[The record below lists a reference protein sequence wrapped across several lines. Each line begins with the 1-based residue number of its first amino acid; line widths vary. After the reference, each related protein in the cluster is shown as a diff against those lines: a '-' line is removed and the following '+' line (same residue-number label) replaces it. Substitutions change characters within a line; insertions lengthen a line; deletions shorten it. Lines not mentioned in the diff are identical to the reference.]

1 MLGDRLRTANRAASD
16 AGIDVATGIAGR
28 DELSELR
35 CVLVERIPE
44 SALDSLIQ
52 SVVVVHGNQVGVA
65 AADLM
70 QDAAMRVHVERV
82 DAVRA
87 EERDA
92 LSGQHFVPH
101 LLELDGGLEV
111 VIPEQVHHLAEEANV
126 QVPRRPDGLQNR
138 QDGRQERRPLR
149 QAVPHEAG
157 ETLLGVGDDELP
169 AAHGLGNLDSGRVE
183 TIADHPDMSRR
194 SDDDRSP
201 AVPQAGSKKVGDGAA
216 EKLLIGIEL
225 HDVIA
230 GVWCAE
236 QAFPRLRRTQRRGWR
251 SHPDCEQPPT
261 NL

>member
-1 MLGDRLRTANRAASD
+1 
-16 AGIDVATGIAGR
+16 
-28 DELSELR
+28 
-35 CVLVERIPE
+35 
-44 SALDSLIQ
+44 
-52 SVVVVHGNQVGVA
+52 
-65 AADLM
+65 
-70 QDAAMRVHVERV
+70 
-82 DAVRA
+82 
-87 EERDA
+87 
-92 LSGQHFVPH
+92 
-101 LLELDGGLEV
+101 
-111 VIPEQVHHLAEEANV
+111 
-126 QVPRRPDGLQNR
+126 
-138 QDGRQERRPLR
+138 
-149 QAVPHEAG
+149 PHEAG
-157 ETLLGVGDDELP
+157 ETLLGVGDDGLP

-261 NL
+261 NLQTLCLPCFSVVQEAKVFTLTHPRPTNGIFVAITVRNCTLASRGRLAM